1 MNTNAKAH
9 AFVGDLD
16 APELD
21 REDRHH
27 FARVL
32 RLRRGDTIT
41 VSDGEGR
48 WRRCTFGDQLDPSGP
63 IEYEPPA
70 EPRLTVAFAVVK
82 GERTEWAV
90 QKLVELGIDAVIPL
104 VADRSVVRW
113 DQARSEN
120 HQKRLAKVARQAAM
134 QSRRSTLPQ
143 IEPLRSFAEVAARPG
158 VALADAEGAPPSLSW
173 PKVIVG
179 PEGGWSP
186 AERDSNV
193 PRVRLASRVLRSE
206 TAAIAA
212 GALLV
217 ALREGLVH
225 SADGHARG

>member
-9 AFVGDLD
+9 AFVADLD

-21 REDRHH
+21 RDDRHH

-41 VSDGEGR
+41 VSDGGGR
-48 WRRCTFGDQLDPSGP
+48 WRPCIFDDPLEPSGS
-63 IEYEPPA
+63 IEHEPPA
-70 EPRLTVAFAVVK
+70 EPQLAVAFAVVK

-90 QKLVELGIDAVIPL
+90 QKLVELGVDAVIPF
-104 VADRSVVRW
+104 VSDRSVVRW
-113 DQARSEN
+113 DQARSGN
-120 HQKRLAKVARQAAM
+120 HHLRLAKVARQAAM

-158 VALADAEGAPPSLSW
+158 VALADANGVPPSLSW

-179 PEGGWSP
+179 PEGGWSA
-186 AERDSNV
+186 AERDSDL
-193 PRVRLASRVLRSE
+193 PRVRLAPRVLRSE
-206 TAAIAA
+206 TAAVVA

-217 ALREGLVH
+217 ALREGLVI
-225 SADGHARG
+225 SADGHAKG